1 MEYLK
6 CHTFDEVVNRY
17 NSIKPLRGKGDADIR
32 PFGSRRRPG
41 DRIIK
46 ISDTCY
52 AVVSGWN
59 NDPVYGWS
67 SQVRANQVT
76 LDVIENSAPIVW
88 RREPD
93 GSETVTVRRS
103 PYSGSI
109 SHCGHLERNLP
120 TGVWFHMERGAHYIK
135 TRNGQYVLEAG
146 ETTDPAD
153 CVPLKLRYVSR
164 GDWVAVD
171 RPVGAKEKVLRRVD
185 KAAKAEL
192 KPHMAAFFEWLVVM
206 APIIGPSAHDWKKS
220 SEVREKV
227 VAWFEAN
234 APECVSGHIRWGSP
248 MSSVNIKG
256 FRLVMGTDNHPL
268 KVELA
273 MDCLWQTNID
283 KIVERGDLAEARKVF
298 TDWATKALGLK
309 GKVKVDVYAEK

>member
-1 MEYLK
+1 
-6 CHTFDEVVNRY
+6 
-17 NSIKPLRGKGDADIR
+17 
-32 PFGSRRRPG
+32 
-41 DRIIK
+41 
-46 ISDTCY
+46 
-52 AVVSGWN
+52 
-59 NDPVYGWS
+59 
-67 SQVRANQVT
+67 
-76 LDVIENSAPIVW
+76 
-88 RREPD
+88 
-93 GSETVTVRRS
+93 
-103 PYSGSI
+103 
-109 SHCGHLERNLP
+109 
-120 TGVWFHMERGAHYIK
+120 MERGSHYIK
-135 TRNGQYVLEAG
+135 TRNGQYVLEEG
-146 ETTDPAD
+146 ETTAPAD

-192 KPHMAAFFEWLVVM
+192 KPHMAAFFDWLVVM

-220 SEVREKV
+220 SEVRDKV

-256 FRLVMGTDNHPL
+256 FRLIMGTDNHPL

-273 MDCLWQTNID
+273 MDCIWQTNID
-283 KIVERGDLAEARKVF
+283 KIVERGDLVEARKVF
-298 TDWATKALGLK
+298 NDWATKALGLK